1 MMGLKA
7 LVVED
12 SLVFQKIMGQ
22 VLADLDGVDQVQVA
36 ATGQQGLD
44 LIRTFKPDVVFL
56 DLHLPDMDGMDLLD
70 EVKRCCLKTKVVVVS
85 GMSEEGADLTVK
97 ALSKGAQQFIGKPSS
112 GGFQSSV
119 DALRAELEPVIKTVT
134 LQTRMHTQMKTSQP
148 PRASRPMTTPTG
160 QLPARAPVPV
170 VAPAR
175 PTLGFGTAVRPPVE
189 GVWVTAIAV
198 STGGP
203 EALSRIIP
211 RLPADYPVPVVV
223 VQHMPPLFTDSL
235 AKSLDS
241 KSQVRVVEAR
251 AGMTLEAGTVYIA
264 PGGKHLVV
272 RKVDGKAVTSLN
284 EDPPEQS
291 VRPAADVLFRSLAR
305 CQSQRAVLA
314 VVLTGMGEDG
324 LAGLRSLKLT
334 NCLCLTQ
341 TEESCVVYGMPR
353 AVDKAGLSDGSI
365 PLDSMAEKMVR
376 LVRGSKV
383 GAR

>member
-1 MMGLKA
+1 
-7 LVVED
+7 
-12 SLVFQKIMGQ
+12 
-22 VLADLDGVDQVQVA
+22 
-36 ATGQQGLD
+36 
-44 LIRTFKPDVVFL
+44 
-56 DLHLPDMDGMDLLD
+56 
-70 EVKRCCLKTKVVVVS
+70 
-85 GMSEEGADLTVK
+85 
-97 ALSKGAQQFIGKPSS
+97 
-112 GGFQSSV
+112 
-119 DALRAELEPVIKTVT
+119 
-134 LQTRMHTQMKTSQP
+134 
-148 PRASRPMTTPTG
+148 
-160 QLPARAPVPV
+160 
-170 VAPAR
+170 
-175 PTLGFGTAVRPPVE
+175 
-189 GVWVTAIAV
+189 
-198 STGGP
+198 
-203 EALSRIIP
+203 
-211 RLPADYPVPVVV
+211 
-223 VQHMPPLFTDSL
+223 
-235 AKSLDS
+235 
-241 KSQVRVVEAR
+241 
-251 AGMTLEAGTVYIA
+251 MTLEAGTVYIA